1 MGFLDRMISDL
12 IQDNTGINARRLVRK
27 IGGGK
32 ILAMGGAAIAASVM
46 AEKHGMF
53 GGQQTPAPGAP
64 APGIPPTGG
73 AAGPP
78 PTVPVGQTRPGQA
91 ASPGPPPPPPIPGS
105 QPPPPQ
111 PVAPPPP
118 PPVPGAAAN
127 PEVPAAPAEAA
138 EATDSELPPELTYAI
153 VRTMVA
159 AALADGHMAS
169 EEKAMVQKHLGDSGL
184 SEEQTSQIHKDL
196 VLPPSPA
203 ELAALTDD
211 QPGREMLYR
220 FGALVVLADQRTSD
234 LERGWLERLAT
245 AFEFDAEHKAELE
258 AEIFSTEDT

>member
-32 ILAMGGAAIAASVM
+32 ILAMGGAAIAASVL

-53 GGQQTPAPGAP
+53 PGQQTTTPPGAP
-64 APGIPPTGG
+64 ATG
-73 AAGPP
+73 APAGPP
-78 PTVPVGQTRPGQA
+78 PTVPVGQTLPGQS

-111 PVAPPPP
+111 PAVPP
-118 PPVPGAAAN
+118 PPVPGA
-127 PEVPAAPAEAA
+127 VPAAPAPTA
-138 EATDSELPPELTYAI
+138 EVADDELPPELTYAI

-159 AALADGHMAS
+159 AALADGHLAS

-196 VLPPSPA
+196 VLPPSPT
-203 ELAALTDD
+203 ELAALTEDRS
-211 QPGREMLYR
+211 GREMLYR
-220 FGALVVLADQRTSD
+220 FGALVVLADQRTSE
-234 LERGWLERLAT
+234 LERGWLERLAS
-245 AFEFDAEHKAELE
+245 AFEFDAERKAELE
-258 AEIFSTEDT
+258 AEIFSTEDQ